1 MTTLEGEEM
10 QSVIYLHSRGAMVIS
25 GTVVATRYHSQGELH
40 HLGEAGHRVQMEGW
54 SYCNLG

>member
-40 HLGEAGHRVQMEGW
+40 HLGEAGHRVQMEG
-54 SYCNLG
+54 